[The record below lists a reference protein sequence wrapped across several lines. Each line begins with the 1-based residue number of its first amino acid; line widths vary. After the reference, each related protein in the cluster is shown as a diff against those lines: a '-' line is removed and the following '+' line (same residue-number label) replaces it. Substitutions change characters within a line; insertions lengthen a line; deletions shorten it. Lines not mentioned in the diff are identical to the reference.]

1 MPIHSSW
8 NPIFEEY
15 NINIES
21 NNMYPNKENI
31 YRVFEMDIK
40 DIKILLLGQDPY
52 HNVNQADGFCFSVP
66 IGVKIPPSLKNI
78 FKEIQIEFPERH
90 YNYTHG
96 NLESWFYREKIFLL
110 NSALT
115 VEHNKPG
122 SHMKYW
128 ENMTNAVISLVS
140 KINTEC
146 IFVLLGRYAK
156 SKEKY
161 IQNKN
166 NIITGVHPSPLS
178 AHNGFFNS
186 NIFKMIENKSGHI
199 DWSN

>member
-15 NINIES
+15 KINIES

-186 NIFKMIENKSGHI
+186 NIFKTIEDKTGPI
-199 DWSN
+199 DWTN